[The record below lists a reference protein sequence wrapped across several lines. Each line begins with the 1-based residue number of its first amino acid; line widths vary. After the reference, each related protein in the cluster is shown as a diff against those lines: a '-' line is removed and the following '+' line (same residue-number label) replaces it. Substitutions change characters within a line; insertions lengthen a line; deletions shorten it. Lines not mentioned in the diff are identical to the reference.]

1 MKDFKVLLN
10 EKLFNNYIFEGI
22 DIDIKNKIVTFTDNH
37 ENYVD
42 TSGKLTKK
50 VIDDIE
56 TYMLFKRKK
65 SNGIISDGSPL
76 VHALKGNYGWKI
88 ANKEDILNRIKE
100 TIKGIPDFDVIII
113 VPSSNPLMKDLAK
126 YFKGKV
132 IKNCLIKKT
141 KEEVINE
148 MDFSVFTD
156 DELEEIDNAFKKM
169 DLYFESKYFPKKLFS
184 KLSVS
189 IYKANKITDKIIG
202 KSVLIIDDTISSGYT
217 LSSCSKV
224 IKEQYFPKKV
234 SQFSLFSDL

>member
-1 MKDFKVLLN
+1 MFISYKVFLN

-65 SNGIISDGSPL
+65 SNGIISDGNPL
-76 VHALKGNYGWKI
+76 VHALKGNYGWKL

-100 TIKGIPDFDVIII
+100 TIKGITDFDVISI

-148 MDFSVFTD
+148 MDFS
-156 DELEEIDNAFKKM
+156 I
-169 DLYFESKYFPKKLFS
+169 FS
-184 KLSVS
+184 T
-189 IYKANKITDKIIG
+189 IINKNT
-202 KSVLIIDDTISSGYT
+202 
-217 LSSCSKV
+217 C
-224 IKEQYFPKKV
+224 Q
-234 SQFSLFSDL
+234 SL